1 MKTIENTP
9 TRLVMEAK
17 PKTGRMIALVLGI
30 GLVAG
35 CLAYAAAQPD
45 GLAHPDAG
53 AVLGG
58 VVGLFILIASCKLK
72 DFRLVL
78 DKEKG
83 EASISVAEFHGT
95 KHQETVVPLGTVASV
110 GRRIRVSKGQ
120 TTTDIQYKK
129 TSFEAPDVTNYTPLL
144 RLSDGTEHEFSRDYA
159 DEEAA
164 AIVETVRVWMNA
176 AK

>member
-1 MKTIENTP
+1 
-9 TRLVMEAK
+9 
-17 PKTGRMIALVLGI
+17 
-30 GLVAG
+30 
-35 CLAYAAAQPD
+35 
-45 GLAHPDAG
+45 
-53 AVLGG
+53 
-58 VVGLFILIASCKLK
+58 
-72 DFRLVL
+72 
-78 DKEKG
+78 
-83 EASISVAEFHGT
+83 
-95 KHQETVVPLGTVASV
+95 QETVVPLGTVASV